1 MRRISITTRKKL
13 TCIGIANQNSG
24 CLVMPANVEFL
35 IIHHQSCAH
44 RHSANLGNT
53 QVKGSLELH
62 AARIDKA
69 FA

>member
-13 TCIGIANQNSG
+13 ARLGIANQESG
-24 CLVMPANVEFL
+24 RLVKPANVEFL

-44 RHSANLGNT
+44 CHSANLGNT
-53 QVKGSLELH
+53 QVKRFLELH